1 VSLKGRAG
9 LAFAAVA
16 LLGAS
21 DASAGFTFNVGHD
34 LASGATA
41 GAVEKLEPALARTIA
56 DVDSRLTTQETHVGN
71 IVGGLIGQ
79 TSSELGARLG
89 QVDGILEKR
98 ILQVQL
104 GVDQV
109 LDNGLDK
116 IDGVARK
123 RIAQI
128 GDTLEARIKQVDA
141 AASRTLKEADG
152 ILKARIADLGQAA
165 NSAVDRADQALDARI
180 QQLDE
185 VAGRRLGN
193 VDVIA
198 TKQRLGLE
206 RTITRLAWLIALIVF
221 LVVLIRALWNEYLK
235 REATIAGAAPGT
247 ARAWRYVT
255 VLGKPL
261 LRHALVGAAVAALL
275 AILPSRLPMAAAQ
288 DQQALTDRHYAD
300 LELAVQKLDWTR
312 ARFHASQLEFLEPDN
327 AAHYQ
332 ALAAKADLLRD
343 VLSRPTALATPA
355 GVKTILDDVR
365 ALERLQSG
373 RPDPDAQ
380 TVRAMILWQG
390 GDSRAEEHQA
400 ATLAA
405 RALWATPRGFT
416 LAPMARLLV
425 EAYHHAPVA
434 AADDDPTLDSPGG
447 LEAALKVPVA
457 IAAGS
462 PFEGTTALFQLMQ
475 RLDDDSSQAFL
486 EMVQAQVKVGGATDG
501 AKRDTARGERNRAAE
516 RVVAAWKQFDDG
528 LRASPVLAD
537 SALVLSVFRLNDVML
552 THALWFTTDPETTT
566 WPRKLATLN
575 GKGDKAKK
583 LALAPARAVWARRYA
598 ALLQGPARELVEM
611 QEADRFEAMET
622 DTLAF
627 EASMAA
633 LGGAPSPLADLAT
646 DKKAKRGA
654 RREARDQAGQHADGD
669 GASAPAGEEARKL
682 AAASA
687 AATLGLYQR
696 TPTAATRTPVAVA
709 LVGDVRALEQKLQSA
724 AAQAKTAAGGAGAK
738 ATTGAQLGVD
748 QLQERLRALRARLL
762 ARGPRLI

>member
-1 VSLKGRAG
+1 MSLRTRVVLVAC
-9 LAFAAVA
+9 AV
-16 LLGAS
+16 LVAS
-21 DASAGFTFNVGHD
+21 DASAGVLSGIGHE
-34 LASGATA
+34 LASGAAA

-79 TSSELGARLG
+79 TSTELGTRLG

-116 IDGVARK
+116 INGVARK

-128 GDTLEARIKQVDA
+128 DKVLAARIKQVDKVA
-141 AASRTLKEADG
+141 ADTLDKADQ
-152 ILKARIADLGQAA
+152 ILKTRIADLGQAA
-165 NSAVDRADQALDARI
+165 NAAVDRADQALDARI

-221 LVVLIRALWNEYLK
+221 VVVLIRALWNEYLK

-247 ARAWRYVT
+247 ARAWRYLT

-261 LRHALVGAAVAALL
+261 LRHAAVGALVAAVL
-275 AILPSRLPMAAAQ
+275 AILPTRLPMAAAQ
-288 DQQALTDRHYAD
+288 DQQALVAQHYAD
-300 LELAVQKLDWTR
+300 LQQAVVKLDWTR

-327 AAHYQ
+327 AVRYQ

-355 GVKTILDDVR
+355 GVKTILDEVR
-365 ALERLQSG
+365 ALERLQAG

-380 TVRAMILWQG
+380 TVRAMILWQAG
-390 GDSRAEEHQA
+390 TTRADEQKA

-405 RALWATPRGFT
+405 GALWATPRGFT
-416 LAPMARLLV
+416 LAPVARLLV
-425 EAYHHAPVA
+425 EAYRHAPVA
-434 AADDDPTLDSPGG
+434 AVDDDPKLDSVDG
-447 LEAALKVPVA
+447 LAAALKVPVA
-457 IAAGS
+457 VAAGS
-462 PFEGTTALFQLMQ
+462 PFEGATALFELMQ
-475 RLDDDSSQAFL
+475 RLDDDSSAAFL
-486 EMVQAQVKVGGATDG
+486 AMVEAQVALHQSSADAG
-501 AKRDTARGERNRAAE
+501 KRQAARDRRNEAAG
-516 RVVAAWKQFDDG
+516 RVVKAWETFDDA
-528 LRASPVLAD
+528 LTASAVL
-537 SALVLSVFRLNDVML
+537 SGNALVLSVFRLNDVML
-552 THALWFTTDPETTT
+552 THALWFTTDPTTDA
-566 WPRKLATLN
+566 WPKKLSALT
-575 GKGDKAKK
+575 GTDDRTKAKK

-598 ALLQGPARELVEM
+598 ALLQGPARELIEL

-627 EASMAA
+627 EAALAA
-633 LGGAPSPLADLAT
+633 LGGAPAPDADVP
-646 DKKAKRGA
+646 
-654 RREARDQAGQHADGD
+654 ARDQNKNKKKVAHV
-669 GASAPAGEEARKL
+669 
-682 AAASA
+682 ASA
-687 AATLGLYQR
+687 AAELRSDDAKRLAAANAAAALGLYQR
-696 TPTAATRTPVAVA
+696 STGAQARTPVAVA
-709 LVGDVRALEQKLQSA
+709 LVGDLTALDAKLKA
-724 AAQAKTAAGGAGAK
+724 AGEQAKTAAGGAGKKAK
-738 ATTGAQLGVD
+738 AAAQAGGED
-748 QLQERLRALRARLL
+748 LQESLRSLRARLL

>member
-1 VSLKGRAG
+1 MSLKARATVLAIGCAVLASGDAARAG
-9 LAFAAVA
+9 IL
-16 LLGAS
+16 S
-21 DASAGFTFNVGHD
+21 SVGHE

-56 DVDSRLTTQETHVGN
+56 DVDSRMTTQETHVGN

-79 TSSELGARLG
+79 TSTELGARLG

-98 ILQVQL
+98 IMQVQL

-109 LDNGLDK
+109 LDHGLDK
-116 IDGVARK
+116 IDGVARA

-128 GDTLEARIKQVDA
+128 DSSLEARIKQVDA
-141 AASRTLKEADG
+141 VAAHTLAEADNV
-152 ILKARIADLGQAA
+152 LKTRIADLGQAA
-165 NSAVDRADQALDARI
+165 NAAVDRADQALDARI

-206 RTITRLAWLIALIVF
+206 ATITRLAWLIALIVF
-221 LVVLIRALWNEYLK
+221 VVVLLRALWTEYLK
-235 REATIAGAAPGT
+235 REATITGAPPGT
-247 ARAWRYVT
+247 ARAWRYLT

-261 LRHALVGAAVAALL
+261 LRHAVVGGLVAVVL
-275 AILPSRLPMAAAQ
+275 ATVPSRLPMTAAQ
-288 DQQALTDRHYAD
+288 DQRELIQQHYAD
-300 LELAVQKLDWTR
+300 LELAVQRLDWTR

-327 AAHYQ
+327 SVHYQ

-355 GVKTILDDVR
+355 GVKTILADVQ
-365 ALERLQSG
+365 ALERLQGG

-390 GDSRAEEHQA
+390 GTSRADEHQA

-425 EAYHHAPVA
+425 DGYRHAPVA
-434 AADDDPTLDSPGG
+434 AIDDDPTLDSVGG
-447 LEAALKVPVA
+447 LDAALAIPVA
-457 IAAGS
+457 VPAGS
-462 PFEGTTALFQLMQ
+462 PFEGATALFQLMQ
-475 RLDDDSSQAFL
+475 RLDDDSSQAFID
-486 EMVQAQVKVGGATDG
+486 MVTAQVAVGAAGDG
-501 AKRDTARGERNRAAE
+501 AKRAAARAVRNAAAE
-516 RVVAAWKQFDDG
+516 RVVAAWELFDDG
-528 LRASPVLAD
+528 LRSSAVLAD
-537 SALVLSVFRLNDVML
+537 NALVLSVFRLNDVML
-552 THALWFTTDPETTT
+552 THALWYTTELTTDT
-566 WPRKLATLN
+566 WPKQLAALT
-575 GKGDKAKK
+575 GPGDKAKK

-598 ALLQGPARELVEM
+598 TLLQGPARELVEL

-627 EASMAA
+627 EAAMAA
-633 LGGAPSPLADLAT
+633 LGGAPSPAAGGVAQNKQ
-646 DKKAKRGA
+646 KKQPAPSA
-654 RREARDQAGQHADGD
+654 
-669 GASAPAGEEARKL
+669 ASLDARKL
-682 AAASA
+682 AAANA
-687 AATLGLYQR
+687 AAALGLYQQQ
-696 TPTAATRTPVAVA
+696 PDAATRTPVAVA
-709 LVGDVRALEQKLQSA
+709 LAGDVKALEQKLQSTG
-724 AAQAKTAAGGAGAK
+724 AQAKTAVGGVGAP
-738 ATTGAQLGVD
+738 ADAAAA
-748 QLQERLRALRARLL
+748 QLQESLRSLRARLL